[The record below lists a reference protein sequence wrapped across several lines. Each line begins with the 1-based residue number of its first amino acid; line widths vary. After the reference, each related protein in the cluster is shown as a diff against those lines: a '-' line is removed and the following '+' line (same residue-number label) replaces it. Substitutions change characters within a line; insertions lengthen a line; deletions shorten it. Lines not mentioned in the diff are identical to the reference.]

1 MQPNMNTLERAFELA
16 RSGRCISI
24 KEIRDCLHAEGYSHQ
39 LVAGRY
45 LAVQL
50 RQLMREANPKSYGFR
65 TRAPAAIWPS
75 QTE

>member
-1 MQPNMNTLERAFELA
+1 MHAAEHEHAGASL
-16 RSGRCISI
+16 CI